1 MALKSRLPGRRALGA
16 LATQLRMLGL
26 QVNIREQT
34 LALYQPFMLD
44 NRFVFEADNIRA
56 ANADLADADR
66 ARLPWTPERIDW
78 RRYWIDQEVQ
88 GIQKWVAAE
97 FMKGK
102 SFKI

>member
-1 MALKSRLPGRRALGA
+1 M
-16 LATQLRMLGL
+16 
-26 QVNIREQT
+26 
-34 LALYQPFMLD
+34 D
-44 NRFVFEADNIRA
+44 
-56 ANADLADADR
+56 DR